1 MTTTYDA
8 IVIGAGLNG
17 LATAAYLAKG
27 GLKVLVLERR
37 EVVGGAAATEEVFP
51 GFKFDTVA
59 HSVGTLPVEVVRDLN
74 LAQHGLEILRG
85 ETTVFTPLPDGK
97 HLLLWHDFSRT
108 VESIR
113 RHSAHD
119 AEQWSAFCQRML
131 RFTTFLETLHGVVLP
146 SITTTDLND
155 LLKIAG
161 LGRAVQQLG
170 QQNLVEML
178 KTLPMPIA
186 ELLNDW
192 FEGEA
197 LKGTLGAAGITGS
210 RLGPRAT
217 GTGYMFLH
225 RHTGMKLGAFRS
237 TGIVRGGMGNLA
249 YALVSAARL
258 AGVDT
263 RGGTGAAV
271 ERILT
276 HDYRATGVVLKG
288 GEELSAKM
296 IVSSASPRHTFL
308 NLLDPMELDV
318 EFVRAARNFRAKGAF
333 VKVNLALAGLPTFTA
348 LPGDGPHLRGT
359 ISISPTLNY
368 LEQASDAYKYHQ
380 HSAKPYLEVVI
391 PSLLDPSRA
400 PEGQHTLSIWAQYF
414 PYDIEG
420 GWTDEKRKA
429 VGDLV
434 IGTLGE
440 YAPNLQSL
448 ISNSQIL
455 TPLDLETTYGLPEGD
470 PYHGE
475 MMLDQLFFM
484 RPVAGWGQ
492 YATPVAG
499 LYLCGSGTHPG
510 GALMPG
516 RNAARQIL
524 SDLKAGNK
532 SR

>member
-1 MTTTYDA
+1 MTINYDA
-8 IVIGAGLNG
+8 IIIGAGLNG
-17 LATAAYLAKG
+17 LTAAAYLAKA
-27 GLKVLVLERR
+27 GLKTLVLERR

-51 GFKFDTVA
+51 GFKFDTVT
-59 HSVGTLPVEVVRDLN
+59 HSVGVLPAEVARDLN
-74 LAQHGLEILRG
+74 LAQHGSEILRG
-85 ETTVFTPLPDGK
+85 EATVFAPLPDGNQ
-97 HLLLWHDFSRT
+97 LTLWHDMGRT

-119 AEQWSAFCQRML
+119 AEQWSAFCQRL
-131 RFTTFLETLHGVVLP
+131 ARFTAFLEALHGVVLP
-146 SITTTDLND
+146 SITTTDLGD

-197 LKGTLGAAGITGS
+197 LKGALGAAGITGS

-217 GTGYMFLH
+217 GTGYMFQH

-237 TGIVRGGMGNLA
+237 TGIVRGGIGNLA

-258 AGVDT
+258 AGADIRT
-263 RGGTGAAV
+263 GTAV

-276 HDYRATGVVLKG
+276 RDYRATGVVLKS
-288 GEELSAKM
+288 GEELKARLV
-296 IVSSASPRHTFL
+296 VSSASPRHTFL
-308 NLLDPMELDV
+308 QLVEPMELDV
-318 EFVRAARNFRAKGAF
+318 EFVRATRNFRAKGAF

-348 LPGDGPHLRGT
+348 LPGDGPHLRGA

-380 HSAKPYLEVVI
+380 PAARPYLEVVI

-400 PEGQHTLSIWAQYF
+400 PEGQHVMSIWAQYF

-420 GWTDEKRKA
+420 GWTDEKRRA

-448 ISNSQIL
+448 ILHSQLL

-470 PYHGE
+470 PNHGE

-499 LYLCGSGTHPG
+499 LYLCGAGTHPG
-510 GALMPG
+510 GGLMPG

-524 SDLKAGNK
+524 GDLKPK
-532 SR
+532 R

>member
-1 MTTTYDA
+1 MTNYDA
-8 IVIGAGLNG
+8 IIIGAGLNG
-17 LATAAYLAKG
+17 LTTAAYLAKA
-27 GLKVLVLERR
+27 GLKTLVLEKR

-59 HSVGTLPVEVVRDLN
+59 HSVGVLPAEVMRDLN

-85 ETTVFTPLPDGK
+85 EATVFAPLPNGNQ
-97 HLLLWHDFSRT
+97 LTLWHDLGRT

-119 AEQWSAFCQRML
+119 AEQWSAFCQRL
-131 RFTTFLETLHGVVLP
+131 ARFTTFLETLHSVVLP

-186 ELLNDW
+186 ELFNDW
-192 FEGEA
+192 FEGDA

-217 GTGYMFLH
+217 GTGYMFQH
-225 RHTGMKLGAFRS
+225 RHVGMKLGAFRS
-237 TGIVRGGMGNLA
+237 TGIVRGGIGNLA
-249 YALVSAARL
+249 YALVSVARL
-258 AGVDT
+258 AGADT
-263 RGGTGAAV
+263 RCGTSAAV

-276 HDYRATGVVLKG
+276 DDYRATGVVLKS
-288 GEELSAKM
+288 GEEINAKL
-296 IVSSASPRHTFL
+296 IISSASPRHTFL
-308 NLLDPMELDV
+308 QLVDPMELDV
-318 EFVRAARNFRAKGAF
+318 EFVRAVRNFRTKGAF

-368 LEQASDAYKYHQ
+368 LEQASDAFKYHQ

-391 PSLLDPSRA
+391 PSLLDSSRA
-400 PEGQHTLSIWAQYF
+400 PEGQHVMSIWAQYF

-420 GWTDEKRKA
+420 GWTEEKRKA
-429 VGDLV
+429 VGELV
-434 IGTLGE
+434 IETLGE

-448 ISNSQIL
+448 ITNYQLL
-455 TPLDLETTYGLPEGD
+455 TPPDLESTYGLPNGD

-475 MMLDQLFFM
+475 LMLDQLFFM

-510 GALMPG
+510 GTLMPG

-524 SDLKAGNK
+524 SEMKPK
-532 SR
+532 R

>member
-1 MTTTYDA
+1 MTINYDA
-8 IVIGAGLNG
+8 IIIGAGLNG
-17 LATAAYLAKG
+17 LVTAAYLAKG

-37 EVVGGAAATEEVFP
+37 EGVGGAAATEEIFP

-59 HSVGTLPVEVVRDLN
+59 HSVGVLSAEVMRDFN

-85 ETTVFTPLPDGK
+85 EATVFAPLPNGNQ
-97 HLLLWHDFSRT
+97 LTLWHDLGRT

-119 AEQWSAFCQRML
+119 AEQWSAFCQRMM
-131 RFTTFLETLHGVVLP
+131 RFTTFLETLHSVVLP

-155 LLKIAG
+155 LLKVAG

-170 QQNLVEML
+170 QKNLVEML

-192 FEGEA
+192 FESEV

-217 GTGYMFLH
+217 GTGYMFQH

-258 AGVDT
+258 VGVDT
-263 RGGTGAAV
+263 RSGAGATV

-288 GEELSAKM
+288 GEELNAKL

-318 EFVRAARNFRAKGAF
+318 EFVRAVRNFRTKGAF
-333 VKVNLALAGLPTFTA
+333 VKVNLALTGLPMFTA
-348 LPGDGPHLRGT
+348 LPGDGPHMRGA

-380 HSAKPYLEVVI
+380 ASAKPYLEAII

-400 PEGQHTLSIWAQYF
+400 PEGHHVMSIWAQYF

-429 VGDLV
+429 VRDLV
-434 IGTLGE
+434 IGTLSD

-448 ISNSQIL
+448 ISGAQIL
-455 TPLDLETTYGLPEGD
+455 TPVDLETTYGLPNGD

-499 LYLCGSGTHPG
+499 LYVCGSGTHPG

-524 SDLKAGNK
+524 SDLKPK
-532 SR
+532 R

>member
-1 MTTTYDA
+1 MTINYDA
-8 IVIGAGLNG
+8 IIIGAGLNG
-17 LATAAYLAKG
+17 LTAAAYLAKA
-27 GLKVLVLERR
+27 GLKTLVLERR

-59 HSVGTLPVEVVRDLN
+59 HSVGVLPAEVTRDLS

-85 ETTVFTPLPDGK
+85 EATVFAPLPDGNQ
-97 HLLLWHDFSRT
+97 LTLWHDLGRT

-119 AEQWSAFCQRML
+119 AEQWSAFCQRL
-131 RFTTFLETLHGVVLP
+131 ARFTSFLETLHGVVLP
-146 SITTTDLND
+146 SITTTDFGD
-155 LLKIAG
+155 LLKMAG

-197 LKGTLGAAGITGS
+197 LKGALGAAGITGS

-217 GTGYMFLH
+217 GTGYMFQH

-237 TGIVRGGMGNLA
+237 TGIVRGGIGNLA

-258 AGVDT
+258 AGADI
-263 RGGTGAAV
+263 RTGAAV

-276 HDYRATGVVLKG
+276 RDYRANGVALTS
-288 GEELSAKM
+288 GEELNARL
-296 IVSSASPRHTFL
+296 IVSSASPRQTFL
-308 NLLDPMELDV
+308 QLVEPMELDV
-318 EFVRAARNFRAKGAF
+318 EFVRATRNFRTKGAF

-348 LPGDGPHLRGT
+348 LPGDGPHLRGV

-380 HSAKPYLEVVI
+380 PSARPYLEVVI
-391 PSLLDPSRA
+391 PSLLDPNRA
-400 PEGQHTLSIWAQYF
+400 PEGQHVMSIWAQYF

-420 GWTDEKRKA
+420 GWTDERRKG
-429 VGDLV
+429 VSDLV
-434 IGTLGE
+434 IGTLSE
-440 YAPNLQSL
+440 YAPNLRSL
-448 ISNSQIL
+448 ITNYQL
-455 TPLDLETTYGLPEGD
+455 LAPPDLESTYGLPNGD
-470 PYHGE
+470 PNHGE

-492 YATPVAG
+492 YVTPVAG
-499 LYLCGSGTHPG
+499 LYLCGAGTHPG

-524 SDLKAGNK
+524 GDLKPK
-532 SR
+532 R